1 MFFQNGKTVPMK
13 IREPKE
19 ENPSKRGMQS
29 LLIILAGIFLG
40 FFAKWLD
47 NLSIDQMIWWQNILG
62 RMDLWNGALVI
73 PRLAAACAGNCGI
86 QQNAK
91 AGGAADVFCFFA
103 GMCTSYHCYTILF
116 SGFNPKQYMKIWYGL
131 TVLSPCLAY
140 VCWYGKGKTWISL
153 AINSAALAGM
163 MLCCFSLGFW
173 YFDCMSVINT
183 LLFILSVVVF
193 YQSPKQTAIS
203 LAGALGLS
211 YLCRLFF

>member
-1 MFFQNGKTVPMK
+1 MERRFRE

-19 ENPSKRGMQS
+19 EKNPSKRGIQS

-40 FFAKWLD
+40 VFAKWLD
-47 NLSIDQMIWWQNILG
+47 NLPINRTIWWQNILG
-62 RMDLWNGALVI
+62 RMDLRNVFSSFPVWLLLALAIAVYSKT
-73 PRLAAACAGNCGI
+73 PKRAALH
-86 QQNAK
+86 
-91 AGGAADVFCFFA
+91 VFLFFA

-153 AINSAALAGM
+153 VINSAVLAGM

-173 YFDCMSVINT
+173 YFDCTSVINM

-211 YLCRLFF
+211 YLCKLFF